1 MRRLLSAVLLVAAA
15 CSVPEAPAAQ
25 NAPVHQVAV
34 RVARVER
41 GPLARPVHAAGRIGY
56 SAETRL
62 AFKVG
67 GVVAGIAVDE
77 GDHVVKGKVLARL
90 DPREIDAHVSEA
102 ESARAKAERDLVR
115 ARQLNRDDVV
125 TREVLENATTAAE
138 VARAGEAAA
147 RFNRRFSEIVAPQD
161 GVVLARLV
169 EPGEVV
175 GPGTPILVV
184 GSAGTGHV
192 VKAGVAD
199 RDVVRLAVGDPAD
212 IELDAL
218 PAAHLEGTVS
228 EIAPAATSQTGL
240 FEVEVRID
248 GDQPALAAGMI
259 ARTSIAPRATETVT
273 TVPLAAL
280 VEADGARGRVF
291 ALAAD
296 RKHVEPRAVDIA
308 FLVGDRVALR
318 GGLDG
323 VAEVVSDGAAY
334 LDDRSTVKVVAP

>member
-1 MRRLLSAVLLVAAA
+1 MFKHRNTVQETARLPMRRLLLSPLLLIALAA
-15 CSVPEAPAAQ
+15 CSVPDAPAAQ
-25 NAPVHQVAV
+25 NPLVRAVAV

-67 GVVAGIAVDE
+67 GVVARIAVDE
-77 GDHVVKGKVLARL
+77 GDHVGKGQVLARL
-90 DPREIDAHVSEA
+90 DPREIDAHLSEA
-102 ESARAKAERDLVR
+102 ESGRAKAERDLER
-115 ARQLNRDDVV
+115 ARQLSRDDVV

-138 VARAGEAAA
+138 VARAGAAAA
-147 RFNRRFSEIVAPQD
+147 RFNRRFSEIAAPQS

-199 RDVVRLAVGDPAD
+199 RDVVRLAIGDGAD

-218 PAAHLEGTVS
+218 PAARLRGTVS
-228 EIAPAATSQTGL
+228 EIAPAATPTTGL

-248 GDQPALAAGMI
+248 SDDPALAAGMI
-259 ARTSIAPRATETVT
+259 ARATIAPRAGEAVT

-296 RKHVEPRAVDIA
+296 RKHVEPHA
-308 FLVGDRVALR
+308 
-318 GGLDG
+318 
-323 VAEVVSDGAAY
+323 
-334 LDDRSTVKVVAP
+334 

>member
-1 MRRLLSAVLLVAAA
+1 MRRLFPPLLLIAAA

-25 NAPVHQVAV
+25 KAPVHQVAV

-67 GVVAGIAVDE
+67 GVVARIAVDE
-77 GDHVVKGKVLARL
+77 GDHVVKGQVLARL
-90 DPREIDAHVSEA
+90 DPREIDAHLSEA
-102 ESARAKAERDLVR
+102 ESARSKAERDLER

-138 VARAGEAAA
+138 VARAGAAAA
-147 RFNRRFSEIVAPQD
+147 RFNRRFSEIAAPQS

-199 RDVVRLAVGDPAD
+199 RDVVRLAIGDGAD

-218 PAAHLEGTVS
+218 PAARLRGTVS
-228 EIAPAATSQTGL
+228 EIAPAATPTTGL

-248 GDQPALAAGMI
+248 SDDPALAAGMI
-259 ARTSIAPRATETVT
+259 ARATIAPRAGEAVT

-296 RKHVEPRAVDIA
+296 RKHVEPHAVDIA
-308 FLVGDRVALR
+308 FLVGDRVALS

-323 VAEVVSDGAAY
+323 VAEVVTEGAAY
-334 LDDRSTVKVVAP
+334 LDDKSAVKVVAP